1 MPLLRDLQIDIA
13 VEDIA
18 CGRHTVRA
26 RPLSPAVRTRLAE
39 LIETV
44 ATQRWVQPAI
54 AYQIKPI
61 TDRDADW
68 IELDGALKL
77 HAPLVAHRMRPASH
91 LALAVCTVGAALAR
105 QASEWFGSG
114 NPARAVLLDEL
125 GSIALTRLGDRC
137 GELLREEATRL
148 GLELSGS
155 LHPGDDGFAIEQQ
168 AAVLHLAGGD
178 ELGVALQGG
187 STLAPLKSMTAV
199 YGLGKRMPRWSAGD
213 NCASCRAR
221 ERCSYRRDGSAA
233 GLAA

>member
-1 MPLLRDLQIDIA
+1 MPLLRDLNIDIA

-18 CGRHTVRA
+18 RGRQTARA
-26 RPLSPAVRTRLAE
+26 RPLSPAVRIRLAE

-44 ATQRWVQPAI
+44 AANRWLQPSI
-54 AYQIKPI
+54 AYRIKPI
-61 TDRDADW
+61 TDRGDDW
-68 IELDGALKL
+68 IELDGAAKL

-91 LALAVCTVGAALAR
+91 LALAVCTVGEQLSR

-114 NPARAVLLDEL
+114 NPARAVLLDEI

-137 GELLREEATRL
+137 GELLREEAASL

-168 AAVLHLAGGD
+168 ATVLRLAGGD
-178 ELGVALQGG
+178 ELGVGLHGM
-187 STLAPLKSMTAV
+187 SMLAPLKSLTGI

-213 NCASCRAR
+213 NCATCRAR